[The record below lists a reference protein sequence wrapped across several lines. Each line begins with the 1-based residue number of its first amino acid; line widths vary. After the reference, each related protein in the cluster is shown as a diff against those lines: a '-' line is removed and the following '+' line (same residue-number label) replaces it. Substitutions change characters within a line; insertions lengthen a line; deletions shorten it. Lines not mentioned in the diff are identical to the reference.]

1 MGLFPGACI
10 VASDSLRLARAQPPT
25 GKSKNNTPRKITT
38 RFITVNWMKQQQFAL
53 DGEKQ
58 SALSNQ
64 HSAPEQAARFRFFEV
79 WRLLRNF
86 ALSHWPLAPAKTKQQ
101 QHVQRIAVSDGVEGM
116 KPNRRE
122 RPHSSSLAGESV
134 TNLGQWAQIS
144 GN

>member
-58 SALSNQ
+58 SA
-64 HSAPEQAARFRFFEV
+64 AACAQLLKNLHFFFRRLPARMRLGV
-79 WRLLRNF
+79 WRLIPADLRLHQRNSAGKNDKCRASASAPPG
-86 ALSHWPLAPAKTKQQ
+86 ALPSQLVRLT
-101 QHVQRIAVSDGVEGM
+101 S
-116 KPNRRE
+116 
-122 RPHSSSLAGESV
+122 
-134 TNLGQWAQIS
+134 
-144 GN
+144 

>member
-58 SALSNQ
+58 LL
-64 HSAPEQAARFRFFEV
+64 AARRLPARMRLGV
-79 WRLLRNF
+79 WRLIPADLRLHQRNSAGKNEKCRASAAAPPG
-86 ALSHWPLAPAKTKQQ
+86 ALPSQL
-101 QHVQRIAVSDGVEGM
+101 VRL
-116 KPNRRE
+116 
-122 RPHSSSLAGESV
+122 SS
-134 TNLGQWAQIS
+134 
-144 GN
+144 